1 MFKLVIFCKKIISF
15 WILFISTFSVLFWY
29 SLVFAWNLWEIEF
42 KFSNNLFQDSLNL
55 NKNRLVIKS
64 RENLDN
70 VIISWDCNV
79 SWKLVQKGESIYVFD
94 VFLLNH
100 DCDKDKINVFF
111 TKWDLFLTTTYNI
124 TNNYELYSK
133 YLDYSNDKLKKYLNN
148 LNLAISELSIYSS
161 YDKKIHTDRYQYL
174 SKNRNLQEL
183 NFMKDFISDIL
194 LKREQKYF
202 IPIKWAQISTISS
215 KLPNAGRPYRESY
228 TNWVHEWWDFDTE
241 FWENVVSL
249 DYWIVIRVVNNFNFF
264 DLEGLKKEWNLTK
277 YDKTRN
283 LDILRWN
290 QVWVK
295 TMKWDVAFYSHL
307 DKVYPNIKVW
317 SVVFRGQVLWTVW
330 ISGVPDK
337 NYKDYHLHIELRK
350 NPYLD
355 TRKVKY
361 SMEEYMNWEWYFKW
375 KNEKYILENQYNIF
389 EKNEK

>member
-1 MFKLVIFCKKIISF
+1 MNKKIISF
-15 WILFISTFSVLFWY
+15 WTLIVSLFSILFWY

-55 NKNRLVIKS
+55 NKNRVVIKS
-64 RENLDN
+64 REDLTN
-70 VIISWDCNV
+70 VSISWDCNI
-79 SWKLVQKGESIYVFD
+79 SWKLVQKNNSIYVFD

-100 DCDKDKINVFF
+100 QCNREEVNVFF
-111 TKWDLFLTTTYNI
+111 TKGNLFLVTKYNLTTDYD
-124 TNNYELYSK
+124 LYSK
-133 YLDYSNDKLKKYLNN
+133 YLDYSDDKLKKYLNS
-148 LNLAISELSIYSS
+148 LNLAISNLSS
-161 YDKKIHTDRYQYL
+161 YNSYNKEIHINRYEYL

-183 NFMKDFISDIL
+183 KFMRDFISNIL
-194 LKREQKYF
+194 SKREQKYF
-202 IPIKWAQISTISS
+202 IPVKWAQISTIPS
-215 KLPNAGRPYRESY
+215 KLPNAWRPYRSSY
-228 TNWVHEWWDFDTE
+228 TDWVHEWWDFDTN

-249 DYWIVIRVVNNFNFF
+249 DYWIVIRVVNDFSFLN
-264 DLEGLKKEWNLTK
+264 LENLKKDWSLTK
-277 YDKTRN
+277 FDRTNN

-307 DKVYPNIKVW
+307 DKVYSNIKVW
-317 SVVFRGQVLWTVW
+317 TVVFRGQALWTVW

-350 NPYLD
+350 NPHLD
-355 TRKVKY
+355 TRKVQY
-361 SMEEYMNWEWYFKW
+361 SFYEYMNWDWYFKW